1 MIRYNTREVKTM
13 NIEVLEQIK
22 QSLPSHVTLIAVSKT
37 RTSEEIDEA
46 YRKGC
51 TIFGENKVQEI
62 KAKYNPDYTWH
73 MIGHL
78 QRNKVKDVVPLA
90 SMIQS
95 LDSTRLADEIE
106 KQCAKINKI
115 MPVLIEVNISQET
128 NKSGVSVEEL
138 NEFIQYCLTK
148 EHLDVQGLMCVGP
161 LEGDDTDT
169 ERCFMEMKQ
178 LFDYYKGIYGEQHFQ
193 YLSMGM
199 SDDYELAIKHGSN
212 MIRLGTII
220 FGARDYSK

>member
-1 MIRYNTREVKTM
+1 M
-13 NIEVLEQIK
+13 NIDVLQKIK
-22 QSLPSHVTLIAVSKT
+22 ASLPSHVTLIAVSKT
-37 RTSEEIDEA
+37 RTSAEIDEA
-46 YRKGC
+46 YQNGC
-51 TIFGENKVQEI
+51 TVFGENKVQEI
-62 KAKYNPDYTWH
+62 KAKYNPNYEWH

-106 KQCAKINKI
+106 KQCAKINKV
-115 MPVLIEVNISQET
+115 MPVLIEVNISQEI
-128 NKSGVSVEEL
+128 NKSGISVVEL
-138 NEFIQYCLTK
+138 DSFIQYCLQK

-161 LEGDDTDT
+161 LEGDDSDT
-169 ERCFMEMKQ
+169 ERCFQQMKQ
-178 LFDYYKGIYGEQHFQ
+178 LFDQCKETYGEQYFK

-199 SDDYELAIKHGSN
+199 SDDYQIAIKHGSN

-220 FGARDYSK
+220 FGKRDYSK

>member
-1 MIRYNTREVKTM
+1 MNPM
-13 NIEVLEQIK
+13 NIDVLQKIK
-22 QSLPSHVTLIAVSKT
+22 ASLPSHVTLIAVSKT
-37 RTSEEIDEA
+37 RTSAEIDEA
-46 YRKGC
+46 YQNGC
-51 TIFGENKVQEI
+51 TVFGENKVQEI
-62 KAKYNPDYTWH
+62 KAKYNPNYEWH

-106 KQCAKINKI
+106 KQCAKINKV
-115 MPVLIEVNISQET
+115 MPVLIEVNISQEI
-128 NKSGVSVEEL
+128 NKSGISTEEL
-138 NEFIQYCLTK
+138 DSFIQYCLQK

-161 LEGDDTDT
+161 LEGDDSDT
-169 ERCFMEMKQ
+169 ERCFQQMKQ
-178 LFDYYKGIYGEQHFQ
+178 LFDQCKETYGENHFQ

-199 SDDYELAIKHGSN
+199 SDDYEIAIKHGSN

>member
-1 MIRYNTREVKTM
+1 MNPM
-13 NIEVLEQIK
+13 NIDVLQKIK
-22 QSLPSHVTLIAVSKT
+22 ASLPSHVTLIAVSKT
-37 RTSEEIDEA
+37 RTSAEIDEA
-46 YRKGC
+46 YQNGC
-51 TIFGENKVQEI
+51 TVFGENKVQEI
-62 KAKYNPDYTWH
+62 KAKYNPNYEWH

-106 KQCAKINKI
+106 KQCAKINKV
-115 MPVLIEVNISQET
+115 MPVLIEVNISREI
-128 NKSGVSVEEL
+128 NKSGISVEEL
-138 NEFIQYCLTK
+138 DSFIQYCLQK

-161 LEGDDTDT
+161 LEGDDSDT
-169 ERCFMEMKQ
+169 ERCFQQMKQ
-178 LFDYYKGIYGEQHFQ
+178 LFDQCKETYGENHFQ

-199 SDDYELAIKHGSN
+199 SDDYEIAIKHGSN

>member
-1 MIRYNTREVKTM
+1 M

-46 YRKGC
+46 YRNGC

-178 LFDYYKGIYGEQHFQ
+178 LFDYYKSIYGEQHFQ

>member
-1 MIRYNTREVKTM
+1 M
-13 NIEVLEQIK
+13 NIDVLQKIK
-22 QSLPSHVTLIAVSKT
+22 ASLPSHVTLIAVSKT
-37 RTSEEIDEA
+37 RTSEEIAEA
-46 YRKGC
+46 YQNGC
-51 TIFGENKVQEI
+51 RVFGENKVQEM
-62 KAKYNPDYTWH
+62 KAKYHPDYEWH

-106 KQCAKINKI
+106 KQCAKINKV
-115 MPVLIEVNISQET
+115 MPVLIEVNISQEI
-128 NKSGVSVEEL
+128 NKSGISVSEL
-138 NEFIQYCLTK
+138 DEFIPYCLSK
-148 EHLDVQGLMCVGP
+148 EHLDVQGFMCVGP
-161 LEGDDTDT
+161 LEGDDSDT
-169 ERCFMEMKQ
+169 ERCFMEMKR
-178 LFDYYKGIYGEQHFQ
+178 LFDHYQSIYGEKHFH

>member
-1 MIRYNTREVKTM
+1 M
-13 NIEVLEQIK
+13 NIEVLQKIK
-22 QSLPSHVTLIAVSKT
+22 ASLPSHVTLIAVSKT

-46 YRKGC
+46 YQNGC
-51 TIFGENKVQEI
+51 SIFGENKVQEI
-62 KAKYNPDYTWH
+62 KAKYNPNYTWH

-95 LDSTRLADEIE
+95 LDSIRLADEIE
-106 KQCAKINKI
+106 KQCAKINKV
-115 MPVLIEVNISQET
+115 MPVLIEVNISQEI
-128 NKSGVSVEEL
+128 NKTGITVDEL
-138 NEFIQYCLTK
+138 DSFIPYCLNLK
-148 EHLDVQGLMCVGP
+148 HLDVQGFMCVGP
-161 LEGDDTDT
+161 LEGDDSDT
-169 ERCFMEMKQ
+169 ERCFKEMKQ
-178 LFDYYKGIYGEQHFQ
+178 LFDHYQSIYGEKNFQ

-199 SDDYELAIKHGSN
+199 SDDYEIAIKHGSN

>member
-1 MIRYNTREVKTM
+1 M
-13 NIEVLEQIK
+13 NIEVLQKIK
-22 QSLPSHVTLIAVSKT
+22 ESLPAHVTLIAVSKT

-46 YRKGC
+46 YQNGC
-51 TIFGENKVQEI
+51 NVFGENKVQEI
-62 KAKYNPDYTWH
+62 KAKYNPNYEWH

-95 LDSTRLADEIE
+95 LDSVRLADEIE
-106 KQCAKINKI
+106 KQCAKINKV
-115 MPVLIEVNISQET
+115 MPVLIEVNISQEI
-128 NKSGVSVEEL
+128 NKSGISVEEL
-138 NEFIQYCLTK
+138 DSFIQHCLTY
-148 EHLDVQGLMCVGP
+148 EHIDVQGLMCVGP
-161 LEGDDTDT
+161 LEGDDSDT

-178 LFDYYKGIYGEQHFQ
+178 LFDHYKAIYGDQHFR

-199 SDDYELAIKHGSN
+199 SDDYEIAIKHGSN

-220 FGARDYSK
+220 FGARDYSKK

>member
-1 MIRYNTREVKTM
+1 MNLEILQSIRES
-13 NIEVLEQIK
+13 I
-22 QSLPSHVTLIAVSKT
+22 PSNVTLIAVSKT
-37 RTSEEIDEA
+37 RTSEEIKEA
-46 YRKGC
+46 YEHGC

-62 KAKYNPDYTWH
+62 KAKYHPDYTWH

-95 LDSTRLADEIE
+95 LDSERLADEIE
-106 KQCAKINKI
+106 KQCAKINKV

-128 NKSGVSVEEL
+128 NKSGIKVEEL
-138 NEFIQYCLTK
+138 STFIEKVLTYP
-148 EHLDVQGLMCVGP
+148 HIQLQGLMCVGP
-161 LEGDDTDT
+161 LEGDDSDT
-169 ERCFMEMKQ
+169 ERCFKEMKV
-178 LFDYYKGIYGEQHFQ
+178 LFDQAKETYGEQYFK

-199 SDDYELAIKHGSN
+199 SDDYQIAIKHGSN

-220 FGARDYSK
+220 FGKRDYQK

>member
-1 MIRYNTREVKTM
+1 MNPM
-13 NIEVLEQIK
+13 NIDVLQKIK
-22 QSLPSHVTLIAVSKT
+22 ASLPSHVTLIAVSKT
-37 RTSEEIDEA
+37 RTSAEIDEA
-46 YRKGC
+46 YQNGC
-51 TIFGENKVQEI
+51 TVFGENKVQEI
-62 KAKYNPDYTWH
+62 KAKYNPNYEWH

-106 KQCAKINKI
+106 KQCAKINKV
-115 MPVLIEVNISQET
+115 MPVLIEVNISREI
-128 NKSGVSVEEL
+128 NKSGISVEEL
-138 NEFIQYCLTK
+138 DSFIQYCLQK

-161 LEGDDTDT
+161 LEGDDSDT
-169 ERCFMEMKQ
+169 ERCFQQMKQ
-178 LFDYYKGIYGEQHFQ
+178 LFDQCKETYGEQYFK

-199 SDDYELAIKHGSN
+199 SDDYQIAIKHGSN

-220 FGARDYSK
+220 FGKRDYSK

>member
-1 MIRYNTREVKTM
+1 MNPM
-13 NIEVLEQIK
+13 NIDVLQKIK
-22 QSLPSHVTLIAVSKT
+22 ASLPSHVTLIAVSKT
-37 RTSEEIDEA
+37 RTSAEIDEA
-46 YRKGC
+46 YQNGC
-51 TIFGENKVQEI
+51 TVFGENKVQEI
-62 KAKYNPDYTWH
+62 KAKYNPNYEWH

-106 KQCAKINKI
+106 KQCAKINKV
-115 MPVLIEVNISQET
+115 MPVLIEVNISQEI
-128 NKSGVSVEEL
+128 NKSGISVEEL
-138 NEFIQYCLTK
+138 DSFIQYCLQK

-161 LEGDDTDT
+161 LEGDDSDT
-169 ERCFMEMKQ
+169 ERCFQQMKQ
-178 LFDYYKGIYGEQHFQ
+178 LFDQCKETYGEQYFK

-199 SDDYELAIKHGSN
+199 SDDYQIAIKHGSN

-220 FGARDYSK
+220 FGKRDYSK